1 MNAISPRADINIA
14 MADAIIQAGMHAS
27 AVLSTDSQPNL
38 AQAIPQSNNPIVVS
52 PNAPVLAYDHM
63 DSADLAA
70 DASDPVMPDAPKDTD
85 ATNTPTNRA
94 MPETKSA
101 PVASSTMTRE
111 PFDKDKTL
119 PLFRKDLDE
128 IFDLGA
134 NQMEVE
140 KDYQGKAQEKAVKGL
155 AKILGVRRKYFD
167 GITPEV
173 SKALFDD
180 LLEQC
185 KNRNLKV
192 RPTERTTE
200 FHLLSRLYRQS
211 DRKQASA
218 DAKILIRAQN
228 EQQTEATFAGWVKDL
243 KGLNSI
249 LKGITDYERDQKEQK
264 DASEHKR
271 QTLKGGQKALFD
283 AVKLAKWTNR
293 WSLQYG
299 AVPNLSDLLPADAG
313 TWGVILVENN
323 GEKFRLYSSQKDSAY
338 CELQGRE
345 LKFSV
350 DATPPSNGNN
360 NPGPSIPAR
369 TTPDTEQ

>member
-1 MNAISPRADINIA
+1 MNAISLRADINIA
-14 MADAIIQAGMHAS
+14 MADAIKQAGMHANT
-27 AVLSTDSQPNL
+27 VLSTDSQPNL
-38 AQAIPQSNNPIVVS
+38 AQAIPESNNPIVVS
-52 PNAPVLAYDHM
+52 PDAPVLAYDQM

-70 DASDPVMPDAPKDTD
+70 DASDPVTLDAPKDTD
-85 ATNTPTNRA
+85 DPITPTERA

-101 PVASSTMTRE
+101 PTASSTMTRQ

-128 IFDLGA
+128 IFNLGT

-140 KDYQGKAQEKAVKGL
+140 KEYQGKVQEKAVKGL

-173 SKALFDD
+173 SKALFDE

-185 KNRNLKV
+185 KNRDLKV

-249 LKGITDYERDQKEQK
+249 LKGITDYERDQKEHE
-264 DASEHKR
+264 DASERKR
-271 QTLKGGQKALFD
+271 QALKGNQKALFD
-283 AVKLAKWTNR
+283 AAKLAKWTNR
-293 WSLQYG
+293 WSLKHG
-299 AVPNLSDLLPADAG
+299 EIPNLIDLLPAKAG
-313 TWGVILVENN
+313 TWGLILVENN
-323 GEKFRLYSSQKDSAY
+323 GEKFRLYSPQKDSKC
-338 CELQGRE
+338 CELQGRDP
-345 LKFSV
+345 KFS
-350 DATPPSNGNN
+350 DDESPSDNCDNLDSGNSDDIMVN
-360 NPGPSIPAR
+360 NAK
-369 TTPDTEQ
+369 